1 MDLSTIYKPGEALGG
16 RGANIS
22 ALLSPLINNAIIL
35 TALASFAAV
44 VFAGFNYITS
54 RLRIKRTMLLDGGR
68 QVENESSIRMYCL
81 HELGKI
87 LHNAGFRVIEVSGHI
102 HTSGAFFGPD
112 SPSMIIL
119 AEKRLE

>member
-54 RLRIKRTMLLDGGR
+54 SGDKAKVQQATTMLNYALLGLALAVSAFVITQIVGQIGGFDFLKPG
-68 QVENESSIRMYCL
+68 I
-81 HELGKI
+81 
-87 LHNAGFRVIEVSGHI
+87 
-102 HTSGAFFGPD
+102 
-112 SPSMIIL
+112 
-119 AEKRLE
+119 